1 MACCLQTP
9 GRFPGVSIS
18 PDRLALFEEMREDE
32 LDAAALYRALAGAS
46 QGRRRDVLNRLA
58 EAEERH
64 ARHWERLLREAG
76 VTDFPPARRTL
87 RTKLLSVMARRF
99 GADSVLPLVLRL
111 EAADAAKYRDV
122 AEAGATMS
130 AEEMAH
136 GRTVAALGGTGKGEQ
151 IARSE
156 GRHRA
161 AAGGALRAG
170 VFGVND
176 GLLSNLL
183 LIVGVAGG
191 TSNRNIILL
200 AGLAGV
206 LAGAFSMAAGEWVSV
221 QSQREL
227 YEREISIEREEL
239 AEFPEEELD
248 ELILIYQ
255 AKGLSDDEAG
265 ALARRIMR
273 RPESALDTLTREEL
287 GLAPGDLG
295 SPWVA
300 ATSSLAAFSVG
311 AFIPVIP
318 FLVGSGAAA
327 LTVAVG
333 LSAVSLFGVG
343 SAVAMLAGRSALRGG
358 LRQVVIAA
366 VVGIVV
372 NMIGRLIGQG
382 VTV

>member
-1 MACCLQTP
+1 MA
-9 GRFPGVSIS
+9 IE

-32 LDAAALYRALAGAS
+32 LDAAALYRALADAS
-46 QGRRRDVLNRLA
+46 KGRRRDVLNRLA

-64 ARHWERLLREAG
+64 AGHWERLLREAG
-76 VTDFPPARRTL
+76 VTVFPAPKPTL
-87 RTKLLSVMARRF
+87 RTRVLSTMAHRF

-122 AEAGATMS
+122 AEAPEAMS

-136 GRTVAALGGTGKGEQ
+136 GRAVAALGGGGKDEQ

-161 AAGGALRAG
+161 GAGGALRAA

-176 GLLSNLL
+176 GLVSNIL
-183 LIVGVAGG
+183 LILGVAGG

-200 AGLAGV
+200 AGLAGL

-227 YEREISIEREEL
+227 YEREIAVEREEL
-239 AEFPEEELD
+239 SAFPEEELE

-255 AKGLSDDEAG
+255 AKGLSEDEAT
-265 ALARRIMR
+265 ALAGRIMR

-287 GLAPGDLG
+287 GLAPGELG

-300 ATSSLAAFSVG
+300 ATSSFGSFGVG

-318 FLVGSGAAA
+318 FLIGSATSA
-327 LTVAVG
+327 LTGAVA
-333 LSAVSLFGVG
+333 LSATSVFGVG
-343 SAVAMLAGRSALRGG
+343 SAVGFLAGRSG
-358 LRQVVIAA
+358 L
-366 VVGIVV
+366 
-372 NMIGRLIGQG
+372 
-382 VTV
+382 

>member
-1 MACCLQTP
+1 MA
-9 GRFPGVSIS
+9 IE

-32 LDAAALYRALAGAS
+32 LDSAALYRALADAS
-46 QGRRRDVLNRLA
+46 DGRRRDVLNRLA

-64 ARHWERLLREAG
+64 AGHWERLLREAG

-87 RTKLLSVMARRF
+87 RTRLLSRLAHRF
-99 GADSVLPLVLRL
+99 GANSVLPLVLRL
-111 EAADAAKYRDV
+111 EANDAARYREM
-122 AEAGATMS
+122 AEATETMS

-136 GRTVAALGGTGKGEQ
+136 GRTVAALTGEGKGEQ

-161 AAGGALRAG
+161 TAGGALRAG

-176 GLLSNLL
+176 GLVSNLL
-183 LIVGVAGG
+183 LILGVAGG

-200 AGLAGV
+200 AGLAGL

-227 YEREISIEREEL
+227 YEREIAIEREEVR
-239 AEFPEEELD
+239 AFPEEELE

-255 AKGLSDDEAG
+255 AKGLSDEEAT
-265 ALARRIMR
+265 ALAGRIMR
-273 RPESALDTLTREEL
+273 RPETALDTLTREEL

-300 ATSSLAAFSVG
+300 ALSSFGSFAVG

-318 FLVGSGAAA
+318 FLFGAGTAA
-327 LTVAVG
+327 LTVAIV
-333 LSAVSLFGVG
+333 LSAVSLFVVG
-343 SAVAMLAGRSALRGG
+343 SAIALLTGRSSLRGG
-358 LRQVVIAA
+358 LRMVAIAA
-366 VVGIVV
+366 VVGLASHL
-372 NMIGRLIGQG
+372 IGRLIGEG
-382 VTV
+382 VSV

>member
-1 MACCLQTP
+1 MSVEP
-9 GRFPGVSIS
+9 E
-18 PDRLALFEEMREDE
+18 RLALLEAMREDE
-32 LDAAALYRALAGAS
+32 LDAAALYRALADAS
-46 QGRRRDVLNRLA
+46 NGRRRDVLNRLA

-64 ARHWERLLREAG
+64 AGHWERLLREAG
-76 VTDFPPARRTL
+76 VTDFRPAKPTL
-87 RTKLLSVMARRF
+87 RTRVLSVMAHRF

-122 AEAGATMS
+122 AEAPETMS

-136 GRTVAALGGTGKGEQ
+136 GRAVAALGGGGKGEQ

-191 TSNRNIILL
+191 TDNRNIILL
-200 AGLAGV
+200 AGLVGL

-221 QSQREL
+221 QSQREV
-227 YEREISIEREEL
+227 YEREISVEREEL
-239 AEFPEEELD
+239 AEFPEEELE

-255 AKGLSDDEAG
+255 AKGLSDDEAK
-265 ALARRIMR
+265 ALARRIMGQ
-273 RPESALDTLTREEL
+273 PESALDTLTREEL
-287 GLAPGDLG
+287 GLAPGELD

-300 ATSSLAAFSVG
+300 ATSSFAAFAVG

-318 FLVGSGAAA
+318 YLAGSGASA
-327 LTVAVG
+327 LVVAVG

-343 SAVAMLAGRSALRGG
+343 AAVALLTGRSALRGG
-358 LRQVVIAA
+358 LRQIVIAGL
-366 VVGIVV
+366 VGVVV
-372 NMIGRLIGQG
+372 NTIGRLIGHG

>member
-1 MACCLQTP
+1 
-9 GRFPGVSIS
+9 
-18 PDRLALFEEMREDE
+18 
-32 LDAAALYRALAGAS
+32 
-46 QGRRRDVLNRLA
+46 
-58 EAEERH
+58 
-64 ARHWERLLREAG
+64 
-76 VTDFPPARRTL
+76 
-87 RTKLLSVMARRF
+87 
-99 GADSVLPLVLRL
+99 
-111 EAADAAKYRDV
+111 
-122 AEAGATMS
+122 
-130 AEEMAH
+130 MAH
-136 GRTVAALGGTGKGEQ
+136 GRAVAALSGGGKGEQ

-200 AGLAGV
+200 AGLAGL

-227 YEREISIEREEL
+227 YEREIAVEKEEL
-239 AEFPEEELD
+239 DAFPEEELG
-248 ELILIYQ
+248 ELVLIYQ
-255 AKGLSDDEAG
+255 AKGLSVEESK

-300 ATSSLAAFSVG
+300 AVSSFGSFAVG
-311 AFIPVIP
+311 AFIPVLP
-318 FLVGSGAAA
+318 FLFGAGTAALAAA
-327 LTVAVG
+327 VV
-333 LSAVSLFGVG
+333 LSAVTLFVVG
-343 SAVAMLAGRSALRGG
+343 SAIGLLTGRNPVRGG
-358 LRQVVIAA
+358 LRMVAIAVI
-366 VVGIVV
+366 VGLASNLV
-372 NMIGRLIGQG
+372 GRLIGHG
-382 VTV
+382 VSV

>member
-1 MACCLQTP
+1 MTIDE
-9 GRFPGVSIS
+9 G
-18 PDRLALFEEMREDE
+18 RLARFEEMRADE

-46 QGRRRDVLNRLA
+46 KGRRRDVLNRLA

-64 ARHWERLLREAG
+64 ARHWEGLLREAG
-76 VTDFPPARRTL
+76 VTEFPPEKRTL
-87 RTKLLSVMARRF
+87 RTRLLAALARRF
-99 GADSVLPLVLRL
+99 GADAVLPMVLRL

-122 AEAGATMS
+122 AEAGETMS

-136 GRTVAALGGTGKGEQ
+136 GRAVAALEGAGKGEQ

-161 AAGGALRAG
+161 AAGGALRAA

-176 GLLSNLL
+176 GLVSNVL
-183 LIVGVAGG
+183 LILGVAGG
-191 TSNRNIILL
+191 TSDRNIILL
-200 AGLAGV
+200 AGLAGL

-227 YEREISIEREEL
+227 YEREITIEREEV
-239 AEFPEEELD
+239 AAFPEEERD

-255 AKGLSDDEAG
+255 AKGLSEDEAE
-265 ALARRIMR
+265 ALAGRIMR
-273 RPESALDTLTREEL
+273 RPETAVDTLTREEL

-300 ATSSLAAFSVG
+300 ALSSFGSFAAG

-318 FLVGSGAAA
+318 FLIGAGTAA
-327 LTVAVG
+327 LTVAVAM
-333 LSAVSLFGVG
+333 SAVTLFVVG
-343 SAVAMLAGRSALRGG
+343 SAIAVLTGRSALRGG
-358 LRQVVIAA
+358 LRMVAIAGVA
-366 VVGIVV
+366 GVASHLVGQLVGTSV
-372 NMIGRLIGQG
+372 S
-382 VTV
+382 V

>member
-1 MACCLQTP
+1 
-9 GRFPGVSIS
+9 
-18 PDRLALFEEMREDE
+18 
-32 LDAAALYRALAGAS
+32 
-46 QGRRRDVLNRLA
+46 RLA

-64 ARHWERLLREAG
+64 AGHWERLLREAG
-76 VTDFPPARRTL
+76 VTDFPPPRRTL
-87 RTKLLSVMARRF
+87 RTRVLSTLAHRF
-99 GADSVLPLVLRL
+99 GADTVLPLVLRL

-122 AEAGATMS
+122 AEAPETMS

-136 GRTVAALGGTGKGEQ
+136 GRAVAALGGGGKGEQ

-156 GRHRA
+156 GRHRT

-200 AGLAGV
+200 AGLAGL

-265 ALARRIMR
+265 ALARRIMGRPAGRDAPDRHRLPR
-273 RPESALDTLTREEL
+273 RRGGEHDRPPDRPRCDGLSPGAPAPASPTHEAEPVEERL
-287 GLAPGDLG
+287 EVGPAQRVVDPVGAGLARDGEHR
-295 SPWVA
+295 
-300 ATSSLAAFSVG
+300 
-311 AFIPVIP
+311 
-318 FLVGSGAAA
+318 LVW
-327 LTVAVG
+327 
-333 LSAVSLFGVG
+333 
-343 SAVAMLAGRSALRGG
+343 
-358 LRQVVIAA
+358 
-366 VVGIVV
+366 
-372 NMIGRLIGQG
+372 
-382 VTV
+382 

>member
-1 MACCLQTP
+1 MPIDNA
-9 GRFPGVSIS
+9 
-18 PDRLALFEEMREDE
+18 RLALFEEMREDE
-32 LDAAALYRALAGAS
+32 LDSAALYRALADAS

-64 ARHWERLLREAG
+64 ANHWEGVLREAG
-76 VTDFPPARRTL
+76 ITDFPPARRTM
-87 RTKLLSVMARRF
+87 RTRLLSQLARRF
-99 GADSVLPLVLRL
+99 GAETVLPLVLRL
-111 EAADAAKYRDV
+111 EANDAARYREV
-122 AEAGATMS
+122 EEATDTMS

-136 GRTVAALGGTGKGEQ
+136 GRAVAALAGEGKGEQ

-161 AAGGALRAG
+161 AAGGALRAS

-176 GLLSNLL
+176 GLVSNIL
-183 LIVGVAGG
+183 LILGVAGG

-200 AGLAGV
+200 AGLAGL

-227 YEREISIEREEL
+227 YEREIAVEREEL
-239 AEFPEEELD
+239 AAFPEEELE

-255 AKGLSDDEAG
+255 AKGLSEDEAR
-265 ALARRIMR
+265 ALAGRIMR

-300 ATSSLAAFSVG
+300 AVSSFGSFAVG
-311 AFIPVIP
+311 ALIPVLP
-318 FLVGSGAAA
+318 FVFAAGTAA
-327 LTVAVG
+327 LSVAVA
-333 LSAVSLFGVG
+333 LSAVTLFVVG
-343 SAVAMLAGRSALRGG
+343 SAIALLTGRSPVRGG
-358 LRQVVIAA
+358 FRMVAIAA
-366 VVGIVV
+366 VVGLAS
-372 NMIGRLIGQG
+372 NLIGRLIGKG
-382 VTV
+382 VSV

>member
-1 MACCLQTP
+1 MT
-9 GRFPGVSIS
+9 IE

-32 LDAAALYRALAGAS
+32 LDSAALYRALADAS
-46 QGRRRDVLNRLA
+46 EGRRRDVLNRLA

-64 ARHWERLLREAG
+64 AGHWEGLLREAG
-76 VTDFPPARRTL
+76 ITNFPPAKRTV
-87 RTKLLSVMARRF
+87 RTRVLSRLAHRF
-99 GADSVLPLVLRL
+99 GAETVLPLVLRL
-111 EAADAAKYRDV
+111 EANDAARYREM
-122 AEAGATMS
+122 AEATETMS

-136 GRTVAALGGTGKGEQ
+136 GRAVAALAGDGKGEQ

-161 AAGGALRAG
+161 GAGGALRAG

-176 GLLSNLL
+176 GLVSNLL
-183 LIVGVAGG
+183 LILGVAGG

-200 AGLAGV
+200 AGLAGL

-227 YEREISIEREEL
+227 YEREIAVEREEL
-239 AEFPEEELD
+239 SAFPEEELE

-255 AKGLSDDEAG
+255 AKGLSEDEAR
-265 ALARRIMR
+265 ALAGRIMR

-300 ATSSLAAFSVG
+300 ALSSFGSFAVGALIPVLPFLFAAGTAALSVAVAFS
-311 AFIPVIP
+311 
-318 FLVGSGAAA
+318 
-327 LTVAVG
+327 AVT
-333 LSAVSLFGVG
+333 LFVVG
-343 SAVAMLAGRSALRGG
+343 SAIAMLTGRSPLRGG
-358 LRQVVIAA
+358 LRMVAIAA
-366 VVGIVV
+366 VVGLAS
-372 NMIGRLIGQG
+372 NLIGRLIGRG
-382 VTV
+382 VSV

>member
-1 MACCLQTP
+1 MA
-9 GRFPGVSIS
+9 IS

-32 LDAAALYRALAGAS
+32 LDAAALYRALAKAS
-46 QGRRRDVLNRLA
+46 KGRRRDVLNRLA
-58 EAEERH
+58 EAEVRH
-64 ARHWERLLREAG
+64 AGHWERLLREAG
-76 VTDFPPARRTL
+76 VTDFPAPKPTL
-87 RTKLLSVMARRF
+87 RTRALSVMARRF

-122 AEAGATMS
+122 AEAGETMS

-136 GRTVAALGGTGKGEQ
+136 GRAVAALGGGGKGEQ

-156 GRHRA
+156 GRHRTG
-161 AAGGALRAG
+161 AGGALRAG

-200 AGLAGV
+200 AGLAGL

-248 ELILIYQ
+248 ELVLIYQ
-255 AKGLSDDEAG
+255 AKGLSEDEAK
-265 ALARRIMR
+265 ALAGRIMG

-287 GLAPGDLG
+287 GLAPGELG

-300 ATSSLAAFSVG
+300 ATSSFASFAVG

-318 FLVGSGAAA
+318 YLIGSGAAA
-327 LTVAVG
+327 LVVAIA

-343 SAVAMLAGRSALRGG
+343 SAVALLTGRSALRSGV
-358 LRQVVIAA
+358 RQIVIAFL
-366 VVGIVV
+366 VGVVV
-372 NMIGRLIGQG
+372 NTIGRLIGHG

>member
-1 MACCLQTP
+1 MAIEP
-9 GRFPGVSIS
+9 E
-18 PDRLALFEEMREDE
+18 RLAMFEEMREDE
-32 LDAAALYRALAGAS
+32 LDAAALYRALADAS
-46 QGRRRDVLNRLA
+46 EGRRRDVLNRLA

-64 ARHWERLLREAG
+64 AGHWERLLREAG
-76 VTDFPPARRTL
+76 VTEFPTRRRTM
-87 RTKLLSVMARRF
+87 RTRLLSTLAHRF
-99 GADSVLPLVLRL
+99 GADTVLPLVLRL

-122 AEAGATMS
+122 EEAGATMS

-136 GRTVAALGGTGKGEQ
+136 GRAVAALGGGGKGEQ

-161 AAGGALRAG
+161 TAGGALRAA

-191 TSNRNIILL
+191 TSNRSIILL
-200 AGLAGV
+200 AGLTGL

-227 YEREISIEREEL
+227 YEREIAVEREEL
-239 AEFPEEELD
+239 AAFPEEELD

-255 AKGLSDDEAG
+255 AKGLSEDEAK
-265 ALARRIMR
+265 ALAGRIMR

-300 ATSSLAAFSVG
+300 ATSSFGSFGIG
-311 AFIPVIP
+311 AFIPVLP
-318 FLVGSGAAA
+318 FLVGSGTAA
-327 LTVAVG
+327 LTVAVA
-333 LSAVSLFGVG
+333 LSVTSLFGVG
-343 SAVAMLAGRSALRGG
+343 SAVALLTGRSALRGG
-358 LRQVVIAA
+358 FRQVVIVGLVA
-366 VVGIVV
+366 VVV
-372 NMIGRLIGQG
+372 NLIGRLIGHG
-382 VTV
+382 VSV